1 MNKCFACDKPLK
13 GVWHLADTRDGQ
25 VVYVG
30 SECAKRINEQGY
42 QPPKGGPKLYPAK
55 AKVSDY
61 DDLGE
66 YSPAEQEARAAIVRY
81 VRDR

>member
-13 GVWHLADTRDGQ
+13 GVWHLAATRDGQ
-25 VVYVG
+25 VAYVG
-30 SECAKRINEQGY
+30 PECRRKITEAGY

-55 AKVSDY
+55 VSDNY

-66 YSPAEQEARAAIVRY
+66 YSPSEQEARAAIVRY
-81 VRDR
+81 VRGR